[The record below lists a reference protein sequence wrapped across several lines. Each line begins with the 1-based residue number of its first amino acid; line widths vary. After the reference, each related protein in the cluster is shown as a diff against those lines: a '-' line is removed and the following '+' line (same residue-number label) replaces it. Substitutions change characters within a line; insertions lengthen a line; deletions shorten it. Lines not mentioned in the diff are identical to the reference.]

1 MNKNTFFT
9 LVVAAV
15 LLTGCARTAP
25 IHNVNQTLT
34 QRYTDNQMKL
44 AIIEAGIGRKWVMTP
59 VSPDVINGR
68 LAQRD
73 FVATIRITY
82 TSQNY
87 RIDYVSSENLKAGQ
101 GEIHNNY
108 NRWIA
113 NLDQDIQLR
122 LSALAAQ

>member
-1 MNKNTFFT
+1 MNKKTIFT
-9 LVVAAV
+9 LAVVAA

-25 IHNVNQTLT
+25 IHNVNQSLT
-34 QRYTDNQMKL
+34 QRYSDNQMKT

-59 VSPDVINGR
+59 VSPGVITGR
-68 LAQRD
+68 LSQRG
-73 FVATIRITY
+73 FAATIRITY

-101 GEIHNNY
+101 GQIHSNY

>member
-1 MNKNTFFT
+1 MNKKTIFT
-9 LVVAAV
+9 LAVVAA

-44 AIIEAGIGRKWVMTP
+44 AIIEAGISRKWVMTP
-59 VSPDVINGR
+59 VSPGVINGR

-73 FVATIRITY
+73 FVANIRITY

-87 RIDYVSSENLKAGQ
+87 RIDYVSSDNLKAEG

>member
-59 VSPDVINGR
+59 VSPGVINGR

-122 LSALAAQ
+122 LSAMAAQ

>member
-1 MNKNTFFT
+1 MNKKTIFT
-9 LVVAAV
+9 LTVLAA

-34 QRYTDNQMKL
+34 QRYSDNQMKL

-59 VSPDVINGR
+59 VSPGVINGR

-73 FVATIRITY
+73 FVANIRITY

-87 RIDYVSSENLKAGQ
+87 HIDYVSSENLKAGQ
-101 GEIHNNY
+101 GKIHSNY

>member
-1 MNKNTFFT
+1 M
-9 LVVAAV
+9 VAA

-44 AIIEAGIGRKWVMTP
+44 AIIEAGINRKWVMTP
-59 VSPDVINGR
+59 VSPGVITGR

-73 FVATIRITY
+73 FVANIRITY

-87 RIDYVSSENLKAGQ
+87 RIDYVSSENLKAGE

-108 NRWIA
+108 NRWIT

>member
-59 VSPDVINGR
+59 VSPGVINGR

>member
-1 MNKNTFFT
+1 MNKKTIFT
-9 LVVAAV
+9 LVIVAA
-15 LLTGCARTAP
+15 LLAGCARTAP
-25 IHNVNQTLT
+25 IHNVNQSLS
-34 QRYTDNQMKL
+34 QRYSDNQMKM

-59 VSPDVINGR
+59 VSPGVINGR

-73 FVATIRITY
+73 FVANIRISY

>member
-1 MNKNTFFT
+1 MNKKTIFT
-9 LVVAAV
+9 LAVVAA

-44 AIIEAGIGRKWVMTP
+44 AIIEAGISRKWVMTP
-59 VSPDVINGR
+59 VSPGVINGR

-73 FVATIRITY
+73 FVANIRITY

-87 RIDYVSSENLKAGQ
+87 RIDYVSSENLKAEE

-108 NRWIA
+108 NRWIT

>member
-1 MNKNTFFT
+1 MNKKTIFT
-9 LVVAAV
+9 LVIVAA

-25 IHNVNQTLT
+25 IHNVNQSLS
-34 QRYTDNQMKL
+34 QRYSDNQMKM

-59 VSPDVINGR
+59 VSPGVINGR

-73 FVATIRITY
+73 FVANIRISY
-82 TSQNY
+82 SSQNY

>member
-1 MNKNTFFT
+1 MNKKTIFT
-9 LVVAAV
+9 VVIVAA

-25 IHNVNQTLT
+25 IHNVNQSLS
-34 QRYTDNQMKL
+34 QRYSDNQMKM

-59 VSPDVINGR
+59 VSPGVINGR

-73 FVATIRITY
+73 FVANIRISY

>member
-1 MNKNTFFT
+1 M
-9 LVVAAV
+9 VAA

-34 QRYTDNQMKL
+34 QRYSDNQMKL

-59 VSPDVINGR
+59 VSPGVINGR

-122 LSALAAQ
+122 LFALAAQ

>member
-1 MNKNTFFT
+1 MNKKTIFA
-9 LVVAAV
+9 LAVVAA

-34 QRYTDNQMKL
+34 QRYSDNQMKL

-59 VSPDVINGR
+59 VSPGMINGR
-68 LAQRD
+68 LSQRD

-87 RIDYVSSENLKAGQ
+87 RIDYVSSENLKAEQ

>member
-1 MNKNTFFT
+1 MNKNIFFT

-59 VSPDVINGR
+59 VSPGVINGR

-122 LSALAAQ
+122 LSAMAAQ

>member
-25 IHNVNQTLT
+25 IYNVNQTLT

-59 VSPDVINGR
+59 VSPGVINGR

-87 RIDYVSSENLKAGQ
+87 RIDYVRSENLKAGQ

>member
-44 AIIEAGIGRKWVMTP
+44 AVIEAGIGRKWVMTP
-59 VSPDVINGR
+59 VSPGVINGR

>member
-1 MNKNTFFT
+1 MNKKNIFT
-9 LVVAAV
+9 LAVVAA

-44 AIIEAGIGRKWVMTP
+44 AIIEAGISRKWVMTP
-59 VSPDVINGR
+59 VSPGVINGR

-73 FVATIRITY
+73 FVANIRITY

-87 RIDYVSSENLKAGQ
+87 RIDYVSSDNLKAEG

-108 NRWIA
+108 NRWIS

>member
-1 MNKNTFFT
+1 MNKKTIFT
-9 LVVAAV
+9 LAVVAA

-25 IHNVNQTLT
+25 IHNVNQSLT
-34 QRYTDNQMKL
+34 QRYSDNQMKK

-59 VSPDVINGR
+59 VSPGVITGR
-68 LAQRD
+68 LAQRG
-73 FVATIRITY
+73 FAATIRITY

-101 GEIHNNY
+101 GQIHSNY

>member
-1 MNKNTFFT
+1 MNKKTFLT
-9 LVVAAV
+9 LAMVAA

-34 QRYTDNQMKL
+34 QRYSDNQMKT
-44 AIIEAGIGRKWVMTP
+44 AIIEAGVGRKWVMTP
-59 VSPDVINGR
+59 VSPGVINGR

-73 FVATIRITY
+73 FVATIRISY
-82 TSQNY
+82 SSQNY
-87 RIDYVSSENLKAGQ
+87 RIDYVSSQNLKAGQ
-101 GEIHNNY
+101 GQIHNNY

-122 LSALAAQ
+122 LSALAAR

>member
-1 MNKNTFFT
+1 MNKKNIFT
-9 LVVAAV
+9 LAVVAA

-44 AIIEAGIGRKWVMTP
+44 AIIEAGINRKWVMTP
-59 VSPDVINGR
+59 VSPGVINGR

-73 FVATIRITY
+73 LVANIRITY

-87 RIDYVSSENLKAGQ
+87 RIDYVSSENLNAGQ
-101 GEIHNNY
+101 GEIHNKY
-108 NRWIA
+108 NRWVTS
-113 NLDQDIQLR
+113 LDQEIQLR

>member
-59 VSPDVINGR
+59 VSPGVINGR

-87 RIDYVSSENLKAGQ
+87 RIDYVSSENLKTGQ

>member
-9 LVVAAV
+9 LIVAAV

-59 VSPDVINGR
+59 VSPGVINGR

>member
-1 MNKNTFFT
+1 MNKKTIFT
-9 LVVAAV
+9 LAVVAA

-25 IHNVNQTLT
+25 IHNVNQSLT
-34 QRYTDNQMKL
+34 QRYSDNQMKT
-44 AIIEAGIGRKWVMTP
+44 AIIEAGIGRKWGMTP
-59 VSPDVINGR
+59 VSPGVITGR
-68 LAQRD
+68 LAQRG
-73 FVATIRITY
+73 FAATIRITY

-101 GEIHNNY
+101 GQIHSNY

>member
-1 MNKNTFFT
+1 MKRQNVFT
-9 LVVAAV
+9 LLVVAA

-25 IHNVNQTLT
+25 IHNVNQSLT
-34 QRYTDNQMKL
+34 QRYSDNQMKM

-59 VSPDVINGR
+59 VSPGVINGR
-68 LAQRD
+68 LTQRD
-73 FVATIRITY
+73 FVANIHISY
-82 TSQNY
+82 SSQNY

-101 GEIHNNY
+101 GKIHNNY

-122 LSALAAQ
+122 LSALAAR

>member
-1 MNKNTFFT
+1 MNKKTIFM
-9 LVVAAV
+9 LAVVAA

-44 AIIEAGIGRKWVMTP
+44 AIIEAGINRKWVMTP
-59 VSPDVINGR
+59 VSPGVINGR

-73 FVATIRITY
+73 FVANIRITY

-87 RIDYVSSENLKAGQ
+87 RIDYVSSDNLKAEG

>member
-44 AIIEAGIGRKWVMTP
+44 AIIGAGIGRKWVMTP
-59 VSPDVINGR
+59 VSPGVINGR

-122 LSALAAQ
+122 LSAMAAQ

>member
-1 MNKNTFFT
+1 MNKKNIFT
-9 LVVAAV
+9 LAVVAA

-44 AIIEAGIGRKWVMTP
+44 AIIEAGISRKWVMTP
-59 VSPDVINGR
+59 VSPGVINGR

-73 FVATIRITY
+73 FVANIRITY

-87 RIDYVSSENLKAGQ
+87 RIDYVSSDNLKAEG

>member
-1 MNKNTFFT
+1 MNKKTIFT
-9 LVVAAV
+9 LAVVAA

-25 IHNVNQTLT
+25 IHNVNQSLT
-34 QRYTDNQMKL
+34 QRYSDNQMKT

-59 VSPDVINGR
+59 VSPGVITGR
-68 LAQRD
+68 LSQRGLA
-73 FVATIRITY
+73 ATIRITY

-101 GEIHNNY
+101 GQIHSNY

>member
-1 MNKNTFFT
+1 MNKKNIFT
-9 LVVAAV
+9 LAVVAA

-25 IHNVNQTLT
+25 IHNVNQPLT

-44 AIIEAGIGRKWVMTP
+44 AIIEAGISRKWVMTP
-59 VSPDVINGR
+59 VSPGVINGR

-73 FVATIRITY
+73 FVANIRITY

-87 RIDYVSSENLKAGQ
+87 RIDYVSSDNLKAEG

>member
-44 AIIEAGIGRKWVMTP
+44 AIIEAGRKWVMTP
-59 VSPDVINGR
+59 VSPGVINGR

>member
-1 MNKNTFFT
+1 MNKKTIFT
-9 LVVAAV
+9 LVIVAT

-25 IHNVNQTLT
+25 IHNVNQSLS
-34 QRYTDNQMKL
+34 QRYSDNQMKM

-59 VSPDVINGR
+59 VSPGVINGR

-73 FVATIRITY
+73 FVANIRISY

>member
-1 MNKNTFFT
+1 MNKKTIFT
-9 LVVAAV
+9 LAVVAA

-25 IHNVNQTLT
+25 IHNVNQSLT
-34 QRYTDNQMKL
+34 QRYSDNQMKT

-59 VSPDVINGR
+59 VSPGVITGR
-68 LAQRD
+68 LAQRG
-73 FVATIRITY
+73 FAATIRITY

-87 RIDYVSSENLKAGQ
+87 LIDYVSSENLKAGQ
-101 GEIHNNY
+101 GQIHSNY